1 MITSTPYGDLISA
14 LRQRSL
20 SWCVLCGVMLTW
32 GVLSNDAV
40 HAATPAESQVS
51 CRVEEGL
58 VVCKIDMRPF
68 LRNEIREVLNN
79 GWENVLRVRLYL
91 EDESR
96 DVVTVSFAELTER
109 CYIDLFDNYCLAVW
123 TGRDAYMRFKDVDA
137 LIEGVGHFRLEL
149 VPAKQLLPDRYTARV
164 EVELN
169 PITDE
174 QINIVRSWLARN
186 RGGHLVVGQNDASMF
201 GTFISIFANI
211 RPGDAEA
218 YMSLRSPPLT
228 IGAEDEVVEDVPSPF
243 EEETRPE
250 KTDGQSGWSI
260 PGLWSW

>member
-1 MITSTPYGDLISA
+1 ML
-14 LRQRSL
+14 
-20 SWCVLCGVMLTW
+20 VCGLFV
-32 GVLSNDAV
+32 SQEV
-40 HAATPAESQVS
+40 HAEASTESQVV
-51 CRVEEGL
+51 CTIEAGL
-58 VVCKIDMRPF
+58 VVCDIDVRPF
-68 LRNEIREVLNN
+68 LRGEIRDVLNN

-91 EDESR
+91 EDEGN

-109 CYIDLFDNYCLAVW
+109 CYIDLFDNHCLALW
-123 TGRDAYMRFKDVDA
+123 TGRDAYMRFQNVEA

-149 VPAKQLLPDRYTARV
+149 VPAKQLVPDRYTARV

-211 RPGDAEA
+211 RQGDAEA
-218 YMSLRSPPLT
+218 
-228 IGAEDEVVEDVPSPF
+228 
-243 EEETRPE
+243 
-250 KTDGQSGWSI
+250 
-260 PGLWSW
+260 